1 VATRLRWPLA
11 AVIGIGATAFATC
24 LATRLDAQI
33 DSAEY
38 AARRAA
44 LANALGP
51 GVILALG
58 APEPAEDYD
67 SFFQAATFDYLTGVH
82 EPDAALVMVK
92 HGNRV
97 TETLFVEASDPDEEV
112 WTGRRMGPAGAT
124 RRTGLPARPTGE
136 LRHVL
141 DSLLAHG
148 SDGAPATLDVIGDAP
163 TGSPDPGV
171 PLTADAQFVKRVV
184 AAHPHTN
191 VVDATPTELRLRG
204 TKSPA
209 EQALIRKAAAITA
222 EAEQAAFHVV
232 APGVNEYEVQ
242 AQIEYVF
249 RKNGADR
256 PSFASIV
263 GSGPNST
270 TLHYNADDRVM
281 QSGDLVVMDIGAS
294 YRGYAGDVTRTVPV
308 NGTYTDDQRAIYQIV
323 RDAQASAER
332 QATLGAASHLMND
345 SATAVLA
352 DGLARLGLIESVDA
366 SYDCDHGQQ
375 CPQYTLYYMHGL
387 GHGIGLD
394 VHDPD
399 QFYYTAH
406 IAPGS
411 CFTIEPGLYV
421 RANLPEIL
429 SDTPHNRAILDRVG
443 PAIAR
448 YANIGV
454 RIEDDYCAT
463 EKGVDW
469 ISRAPR
475 EAAEI
480 EAAMRNRSPSLR
492 AND

>member
-1 VATRLRWPLA
+1 VAARHWALA
-11 AVIGIGATAFATC
+11 ALALA
-24 LATRLDAQI
+24 ATRLDAQI

-44 LANALGP
+44 LANAIGQ
-51 GVILALG
+51 GVIVARG
-58 APEPAEDYD
+58 APEPAEDYQ
-67 SFFQAATFDYLTGVH
+67 SFFQVATFDYLTGVH
-82 EPDAALVMVK
+82 EPNAALVIVK
-92 HGNRV
+92 HGSRV
-97 TETLFVEASDPDEEV
+97 TSTLFVEPSDPDEEV
-112 WTGRRMGPAGAT
+112 WSGHRMGPAGAT
-124 RRTGLPARPTGE
+124 RRTGLPARPIGE
-136 LRHVL
+136 LRRVL

-148 SDGAPATLDVIGDAP
+148 M
-163 TGSPDPGV
+163 
-171 PLTADAQFVKRVV
+171 
-184 AAHPHTN
+184 N
-191 VVDATPTELRLRG
+191 VVDAAPTELRLRG

-222 EAEQAAFHVV
+222 DAEQSAFHVV

-270 TLHYNADDRVM
+270 ILHYNADDRVM

-332 QATLGAASHLMND
+332 QATLGAASRLMND
-345 SATAVLA
+345 SATAILA
-352 DGLARLGLIESVDA
+352 DGLARLGLIESSDA
-366 SYDCDHGQQ
+366 TYDCDHGQQ

-394 VHDPD
+394 VHDPE

-429 SDTPHNRAILDRVG
+429 SDTPRNRSVLERLR

-463 EKGVDW
+463 EKGIDW

-480 EAAMRNRSPSLR
+480 EAAMRDHPPPSTAR
-492 AND
+492 P